1 MKWLNIKVMMFLLLQ
16 DVRPTNYFTNFVLT
30 LLVVCYLQV
39 KIISF
44 KERILIDRIMFSCF

>member
-1 MKWLNIKVMMFLLLQ
+1 MKWLNIKVMIFLLLQ

>member
-1 MKWLNIKVMMFLLLQ
+1 MKWLNIKVMIFLLLQ

-44 KERILIDRIMFSCF
+44 KERILIGRIMFSCF